1 MQNLKKNWHVLW
13 KMAWG
18 ICQIF
23 TRALKSLKIGTLIRF
38 FCPKYKIYELKN
50 YRGVMCHDNEEW
62 CKIRKGIGLSF
73 QKNYFK
79 IDMKNLTNFD
89 QNTQKSKNL
98 LFNGLLWPKYIM
110 FEPKKNRR
118 VMFHGIEDWY
128 KIWRKTDLCFQK
140 WHKEFGKFSQTEK

>member
-1 MQNLKKNWHVLW
+1 M
-13 KMAWG
+13 
-18 ICQIF
+18 
-23 TRALKSLKIGTLIRF
+23 RF

-50 YRGVMCHDNEEW
+50 YSGVMCHDNEEW

-98 LFNGLLWPKYIM
+98 LFNGLL
-110 FEPKKNRR
+110 
-118 VMFHGIEDWY
+118 
-128 KIWRKTDLCFQK
+128 
-140 WHKEFGKFSQTEK
+140 